1 MGGDSEATVSRTW
14 RRRTRGMGEPD
25 RGGRVNARRAGKIF
39 IPPYVVLTEDGRG
52 GSGRTIGKEE
62 DGAPP
67 RGPLVGSTGVAS
79 HRSAGDASRASRSN
93 RAGGADGPGEARGDA
108 GGAHRCW
115 RLLVK
120 MRSDTASGTKR
131 VMRGGPADGSRWA
144 TRRARGPSEAR
155 RRAST
160 LPGSVAAWVT
170 LSARSPSASRSRG
183 MPRAR
188 AEDAKSSTAFFFVTP
203 PPCADGSASDSADSP
218 NPVSRKRS
226 DWSTPLTRAQSRRVL
241 GTGNARRVIGKMQTA
256 RNRRLNGE
264 TRRLIGDFAFRGE
277 NRP

>member
-1 MGGDSEATVSRTW
+1 MEAPDARDGRTGPRRARQRAPRGEDFHSPLRGPHGRRERGFRADDW
-14 RRRTRGMGEPD
+14 ERRRW
-25 RGGRVNARRAGKIF
+25 
-39 IPPYVVLTEDGRG
+39 
-52 GSGRTIGKEE
+52 
-62 DGAPP
+62 APP

-115 RLLVK
+115 RLLVE

-218 NPVSRKRS
+218 NPVSRKPS
-226 DWSTPLTRAQSRRVL
+226 DWSTPLTRAQSRRSL
-241 GTGNARRVIGKMQTA
+241 RHRERASRDREDADRAKPAIERRNAATHRR
-256 RNRRLNGE
+256 
-264 TRRLIGDFAFRGE
+264 FRVS
-277 NRP
+277 R